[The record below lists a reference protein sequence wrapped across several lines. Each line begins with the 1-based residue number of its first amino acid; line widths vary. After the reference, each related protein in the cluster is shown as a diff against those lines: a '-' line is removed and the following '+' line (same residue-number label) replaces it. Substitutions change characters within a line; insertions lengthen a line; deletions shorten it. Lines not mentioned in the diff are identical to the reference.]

1 MRPSNPTNIV
11 IQNKYVE
18 VTERDLYNFW
28 IQSKENILKNVTNN
42 VESSR
47 NGTFPL
53 DITIDNISY
62 LNEKEDGT
70 SIYRVKFKKI
80 S

>member
-42 VESSR
+42 VFFYFSTKLNKSIVRRYEEK
-47 NGTFPL
+47 NK
-53 DITIDNISY
+53 TIF
-62 LNEKEDGT
+62 T
-70 SIYRVKFKKI
+70 IYNYSLRIIF
-80 S
+80 